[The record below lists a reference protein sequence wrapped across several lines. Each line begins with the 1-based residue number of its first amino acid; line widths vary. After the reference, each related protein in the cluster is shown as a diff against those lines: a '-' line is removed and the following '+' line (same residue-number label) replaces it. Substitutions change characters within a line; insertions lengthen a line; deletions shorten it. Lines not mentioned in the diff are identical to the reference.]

1 MFAVIRTDADGS
13 IVTLRI
19 FRSRETAIAA
29 AQLEQA
35 KVPLCDQTDIIAV
48 CLDDGGYVEIAF

>member
-48 CLDDGGYVEIAF
+48 CLDDGGMLK